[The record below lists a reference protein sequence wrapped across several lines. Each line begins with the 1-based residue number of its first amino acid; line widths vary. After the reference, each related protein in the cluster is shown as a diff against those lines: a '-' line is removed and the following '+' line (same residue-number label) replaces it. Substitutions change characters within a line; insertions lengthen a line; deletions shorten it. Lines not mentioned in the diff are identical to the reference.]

1 MRQIKTPFVEKR
13 VLNLVNQRGGVFSMG
28 TKVSYPAEVLK
39 KYKELERKWLD
50 KHL

>member
-28 TKVSYPAEVLK
+28 TRVSYPAEVK
-39 KYKELERKWLD
+39 MKAIEMK
-50 KHL
+50 